1 MTMLL
6 LPAPREARDVPSAGS
21 SAPSVRAGATTA
33 VPCAAHPGAQL
44 RHLDGPCQCFFGGP
58 PPEFPP
64 SGGSPA

>member
-6 LPAPREARDVPSAGS
+6 LPAPREARDGS
-21 SAPSVRAGATTA
+21 TATLPAPPALAVVASS

-44 RHLDGPCQCFFGGP
+44 RHVGGPCQCFFGGP

-64 SGGSPA
+64 SGGTPA

>member
-6 LPAPREARDVPSAGS
+6 LPAPHEACDGS
-21 SAPSVRAGATTA
+21 SAAPSAPSALAGATTW

-44 RHLDGPCQCFFGGP
+44 RHLDGPCRCFFGGP

-64 SGGSPA
+64 SGGTPA